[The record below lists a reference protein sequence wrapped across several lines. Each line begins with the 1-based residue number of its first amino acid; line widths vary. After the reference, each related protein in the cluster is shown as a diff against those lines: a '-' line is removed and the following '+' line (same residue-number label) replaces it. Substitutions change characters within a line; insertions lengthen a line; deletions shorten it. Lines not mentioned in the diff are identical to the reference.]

1 MRALWQRLTEFDAFW
16 CRNWHRRSNRYWL
29 MQRGFAV
36 ISRLGDGVFWY
47 SLIAF
52 FVLFDGLDGLRAG
65 LHMLLTNGVALA
77 LYKTLKH
84 STKRERPCN
93 ADIGI
98 HAIVAPLDRYSFPS
112 GHTLHA
118 VAFSTVALFYYP
130 HLAWLLVPLTLLIAA
145 SRVVLG
151 LHYPS
156 DVIVASCLGLGLGY
170 ASLKLLY

>member
-1 MRALWQRLTEFDAFW
+1 MRAWWRRLTEFDVFW
-16 CRNWHRRSNRYWL
+16 CRNWHRRSCRHLL

-36 ISRLGDGVFWY
+36 VSRLGDGSIWY
-47 SLIAF
+47 CLIAV

-65 LHMLLTNGVALA
+65 VHMLVTNTVGLA
-77 LYKTLKH
+77 LYKSLKH
-84 STKRERPCN
+84 GTRRERPCN
-93 ADIGI
+93 AGIGI
-98 HAIVAPLDRYSFPS
+98 RAVVAPLDRYSFPS

-130 HLAWLLVPLTLLIAA
+130 YLVWFLVPLTLLIAA

-156 DVIVASCLGLGLGY
+156 DVIVASGIGLGLGY
-170 ASLKLLY
+170 ASLRLIA